1 MMPKIMFVED
11 QISENIPRLLQLFGK
26 YLSDSEKQAL
36 LDAENNQMGAN
47 GDDIREI
54 LANNQILEV
63 FDSFV
68 SVLEHIR
75 NLTTVELDKYDMFIL
90 DRNLTGG
97 RGYSSQEI
105 QQIDRGF
112 DDYKYGQREGDY
124 LALQLHLKGCPIKEK
139 VFFYSAYKTMSFGA
153 TEIEQMME
161 YGSFFQDNFHDKGN
175 PENLIELINNRQ
187 RASLYAEHRDIF
199 GIIAETGMDIEEVVM
214 RILLEAQKENAQ
226 VTMDW
231 RTAIDACL
239 KYMTNYEYFWHN
251 LPHTNTE
258 RGALIG
264 LLHYGKE
271 LDGLPGRTPAH
282 IRNFFDHINH
292 IVNVYPAHH
301 VYEARSMSPYAVK
314 ALAYE
319 LLEIITWI
327 GANCKK

>member
-112 DDYKYGQREGDY
+112 DDY
-124 LALQLHLKGCPIKEK
+124 
-139 VFFYSAYKTMSFGA
+139 
-153 TEIEQMME
+153 
-161 YGSFFQDNFHDKGN
+161 
-175 PENLIELINNRQ
+175 
-187 RASLYAEHRDIF
+187 
-199 GIIAETGMDIEEVVM
+199 
-214 RILLEAQKENAQ
+214 
-226 VTMDW
+226 
-231 RTAIDACL
+231 
-239 KYMTNYEYFWHN
+239 
-251 LPHTNTE
+251 
-258 RGALIG
+258 
-264 LLHYGKE
+264 
-271 LDGLPGRTPAH
+271 
-282 IRNFFDHINH
+282 
-292 IVNVYPAHH
+292 
-301 VYEARSMSPYAVK
+301 
-314 ALAYE
+314 
-319 LLEIITWI
+319 
-327 GANCKK
+327 